1 MNYSFFE
8 NPEKTYKDGLLYS
21 SKRLSQSYDELPRT
35 LHAAKYLAAKFLCI
49 RNYLRCPS
57 PKICRGIRKRKAMK
71 GVKEDLE
78 AILVKSVAML
88 LMSAK
93 KKSAFFLFA
102 GYWIYSILTSN

>member
-1 MNYSFFE
+1 
-8 NPEKTYKDGLLYS
+8 
-21 SKRLSQSYDELPRT
+21 
-35 LHAAKYLAAKFLCI
+35 
-49 RNYLRCPS
+49 
-57 PKICRGIRKRKAMK
+57 MK

-102 GYWIYSILTSN
+102 RYWIYSILTSN